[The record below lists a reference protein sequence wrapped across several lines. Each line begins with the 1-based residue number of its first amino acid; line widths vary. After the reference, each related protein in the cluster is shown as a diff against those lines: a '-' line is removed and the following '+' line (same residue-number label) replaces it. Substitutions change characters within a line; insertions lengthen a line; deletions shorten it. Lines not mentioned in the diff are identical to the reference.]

1 MNADERGFKDAKAFV
16 LRSVF
21 ICVHQRPTLSLT
33 FSLALELSVELTTQH
48 QQLLELASRVPEE
61 QIPAAKRILEALI
74 VDPLWL
80 ALAAAPMDDEELT
93 PEVIASI
100 EEARASIARGEGI
113 SHEEILREF
122 GLG

>member
-1 MNADERGFKDAKAFV
+1 M
-16 LRSVF
+16 
-21 ICVHQRPTLSLT
+21 
-33 FSLALELSVELTTQH
+33 ELTTQH

-122 GLG
+122 GIG